1 MTKNEEVLSE
11 FWCLSSPKKLKLKS
25 LESFFWRGGG
35 GGIPFAQ
42 VSTFQR
48 LCDFRNNIQR
58 ARLTSFC
65 LKAAVLPRK
74 FLNISRTSESLPVF
88 IPNYSMFD
96 QMPQTAVFVDLDL
109 NAKAGLPHISG

>member
-1 MTKNEEVLSE
+1 MLSG

-25 LESFFWRGGG
+25 LESFFFFEG

-48 LCDFRNNIQR
+48 LCYFRNNIQR
-58 ARLTSFC
+58 VGLTSFC

-74 FLNISRTSESLPVF
+74 FLNISWASESLPVF
-88 IPNYSMFD
+88 TPNDSMFD
-96 QMPQTAVFVDLDL
+96 QMPSTAVFVDLHL